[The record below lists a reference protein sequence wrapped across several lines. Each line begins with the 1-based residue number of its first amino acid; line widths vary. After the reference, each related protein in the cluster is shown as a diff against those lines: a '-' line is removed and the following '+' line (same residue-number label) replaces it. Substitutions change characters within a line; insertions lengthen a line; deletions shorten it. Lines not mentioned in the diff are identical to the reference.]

1 MDGEEQAMA
10 KMKDAAKDSAKSS
23 KSLNMGCC
31 RIDALVTIDHRGQF
45 VLPKEIREKAGI
57 EGGDKLAVVSWE
69 RGDEVCCI
77 TLIKADDFA
86 GSVKSMLGPIMK
98 DILE

>member
-1 MDGEEQAMA
+1 MA
-10 KMKDAAKDSAKSS
+10 KTKGAAEDTAKTS
-23 KSLNMGCC
+23 KLLNMGCC
-31 RIDALVTIDHRGQF
+31 RIDALVTIDQRGQL
-45 VLPKEIREKAGI
+45 VLPKELRDRAGI
-57 EGGDKLAVVSWE
+57 EGGDKLAVISWE